1 MDIIARTCPG
11 CRMFVVY
18 DLRKEEGGEMEG
30 KVGEGIE
37 YKESNSIKIR
47 RGNESKCEQKVDQKC
62 LKK

>member
-1 MDIIARTCPG
+1 
-11 CRMFVVY
+11 
-18 DLRKEEGGEMEG
+18 EMEG
-30 KVGEGIE
+30 RVGEGGE